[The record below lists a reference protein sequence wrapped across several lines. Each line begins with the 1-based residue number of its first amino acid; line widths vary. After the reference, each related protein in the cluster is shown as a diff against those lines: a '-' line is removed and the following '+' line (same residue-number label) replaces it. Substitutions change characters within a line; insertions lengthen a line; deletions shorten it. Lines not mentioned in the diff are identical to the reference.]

1 MGGAA
6 PGLSRRVV
14 LAYAEDAEP
23 RGVGGGKA
31 VHTLGEAVGRAAGR
45 AAGVIPPGGEAVDA
59 ELDGYF
65 AASIDFMMT
74 ASAAA
79 RSAQPVTL
87 THLPGSRSL

>member
-1 MGGAA
+1 M
-6 PGLSRRVV
+6 V

-23 RGVGGGKA
+23 RGVGVGKA
-31 VHTLGEAVGRAAGR
+31 VQPMGKAVGRAARR
-45 AAGVIPPGGEAVDA
+45 AAGVIQPGGEAVDA
-59 ELDGYF
+59 EPDGYF
-65 AASIDFMMT
+65 AASIAFMMT